1 MSEATAL
8 GQAGPVLRR
17 GRLFVE
23 VARTPGGAVG
33 LVLVGFATS
42 VGLLADLL
50 SGAEPFA
57 AVAEPLSPP
66 AAQHLLGTDDL
77 GRDLAALVL
86 HGLRTSLLVGA
97 AVGVMAGVIGIA
109 VGAASG
115 SRGGLV
121 DDALMRATELFQ
133 VIPRFFL
140 AVVVVALFG
149 PGLVNLIVLLGLT
162 SWPWTA
168 RVVRAEVLSLKQ
180 RDFVAA
186 ARSLGAGELRVLLRH
201 LVPNALP
208 AAVVM
213 VTLVAS
219 SAILI
224 EAGLGFVGLTDPDVV
239 SLGYLA
245 NNAQRFLRVAWWMV
259 LFPGIAIVLLVVGL
273 NLLGD
278 TVNELLN
285 PWEET

>member
-1 MSEATAL
+1 MSETAVGRAVLTPRRPLLL
-8 GQAGPVLRR
+8 GML
-17 GRLFVE
+17 
-23 VARTPGGAVG
+23 RTPGGG
-33 LVLVGFATS
+33 LGFVLVVLAATAGLLAGVLVGT
-42 VGLLADLL
+42 D
-50 SGAEPFA
+50 PFT
-57 AVAEPLSPP
+57 AVAKPLAPP
-66 AAQHLLGTDDL
+66 STVHLLGTDDL
-77 GRDLAALVL
+77 GRDLAAQVL
-86 HGLRTSLLVGA
+86 HGLRTSLLIGA
-97 AVGVMAGVIGIA
+97 AVGGLAGLIGLA
-109 VGAASG
+109 VGAVSAA
-115 SRGGLV
+115 RGGLV
-121 DDALMRATELFQ
+121 DDALMHATELVQ

-140 AVVVVALFG
+140 AVLVVAFFG
-149 PGLVNLIVLLGLT
+149 PGLVNLIVLLGVT

-180 RDFVAA
+180 RDFVTA

-208 AAVVM
+208 AAIVM

-259 LFPGIAIVLLVVGL
+259 LFPGIAIVMLVVGL

-278 TVNELLN
+278 AVNELLN
-285 PWEET
+285 PWEQR

>member
-1 MSEATAL
+1 MSESAVGT
-8 GQAGPVLRR
+8 AGPALRAR
-17 GRLFVE
+17 PLLVGML
-23 VARTPGGAVG
+23 RTPGGSLG
-33 LVLVGFATS
+33 LVLVGLTVAI
-42 VGLLADLL
+42 GLLADILG
-50 SGAEPFA
+50 GADPFA
-57 AVAEPLSPP
+57 SVAEPLVAPTRL
-66 AAQHLLGTDDL
+66 HLLGTDDL
-77 GRDLAALVL
+77 GRDLAALVV
-86 HGLRTSLLVGA
+86 HGLRTSLVIGT
-97 AVGVMAGVIGIA
+97 GVACVAGLIGIA
-109 VGAASG
+109 VGAVSG

-121 DDALMRATELFQ
+121 DDVLMHATELVQ

-140 AVVVVALFG
+140 AVVVVAFFG

-168 RVVRAEVLSLKQ
+168 RVVRAEVLSLRR
-180 RDFVAA
+180 RDFVSA
-186 ARSLGAGELRVLLRH
+186 ARSLGAAETRVLLRH

-213 VTLVAS
+213 VTLEAS
-219 SAILI
+219 RAILL

-259 LFPGIAIVLLVVGL
+259 LFPGIAIVMLVVGL

-278 TVNELLN
+278 AVNERLS
-285 PWEET
+285 PWEEH

>member
-1 MSEATAL
+1 MTETAL
-8 GQAGPVLRR
+8 GRVELAPHRR
-17 GRLFVE
+17 PLLLGML
-23 VARTPGGAVG
+23 RTPGGAIG
-33 LVLVGFATS
+33 LVLVAFATT
-42 VGLLADLL
+42 VGLLAGILG
-50 SGAEPFA
+50 GADPFVA
-57 AVAEPLSPP
+57 DAEPLTPP
-66 AAQHLLGTDDL
+66 SAVHPLGTDDL
-77 GRDLAALVL
+77 GRDLTALVV
-86 HGLRTSLLVGA
+86 HGLRTSLMIGA
-97 AVGVMAGVIGIA
+97 AVGGMAGLIGIA

-121 DDALMRATELFQ
+121 DDALMHATELVQ

-140 AVVVVALFG
+140 AVVIVAFFG
-149 PGLVNLIVLLGLT
+149 PGLLNLIVLLGLT

-168 RVVRAEVLSLKQ
+168 RVVRAEVLSLRQ
-180 RDFVAA
+180 RDFVTA
-186 ARSLGAGELRVLLRH
+186 ARSLGAGELQVLVRH
-201 LVPNALP
+201 LIPNALP

-259 LFPGIAIVLLVVGL
+259 LFPGVAIVVLVVGL

-278 TVNELLN
+278 TINELLN
-285 PWEET
+285 PWEAQ